1 MSAGHGGALLAGG
14 GEDTGADEKDPDDDG
29 VGEEVDI
36 TVCDD
41 EIDVVTLEDESEP
54 GVEPSDDVQ
63 PASRPNA
70 RQRETAPKGL
80 IH

>member
-1 MSAGHGGALLAGG
+1 MARGVDVS
-14 GEDTGADEKDPDDDG
+14 DDDDDG
-29 VGEEVDI
+29 VGEEVDV
-36 TVCDD
+36 TVG
-41 EIDVVTLEDESEP
+41 ETTIDVVTLEDESEP

-70 RQRETAPKGL
+70 IQRKTAPKGL